1 VAGETRMS
9 LIKVKSRGT
18 DNVSGRRNLIING
31 AMQVA
36 QRGTTSTGLNGYYT
50 VDRFRVYNGSVG
62 TLTTSQE
69 SSNGPT
75 DVPKYSFK
83 VAATNTASN
92 SASSDAW
99 IRYVIE
105 TKDIENLPNL
115 TDSTKNFTVSFYV
128 KCSNTGQSSIGISS
142 GSYNSAQYVHPYT
155 IAAADTWQRVSVT
168 IPGNSLLSNVSGD
181 YGIRMYWDTG
191 AGTNYQTSSTNQ
203 WITDGDYAAAGN
215 LQIIGVNGRYL
226 QITGVQFELGD
237 SASDFEHRSFGEE
250 LALCQRYYY
259 AYMGTVGGSNGNES
273 HICTAGAYN
282 NITAYGG
289 VQFPQTMRTIPTIV
303 QHTGTDHWQ
312 FYNAN
317 QSDRFDSFAMFGA
330 NQSTQNNAFIYN
342 ADTISTTAANA
353 GNFQGGNASCYL
365 HFNAEL

>member
-1 VAGETRMS
+1 
-9 LIKVKSRGT
+9 T

-36 QRGTTSTGLNGYYT
+36 QRGTTSTGVNGYYT
-50 VDRFRVYNGSVG
+50 VDRFRIYNGSVG

-83 VAATNTASN
+83 VAATNTAST
-92 SASSDAW
+92 STSSDAW

-105 TKDIENLPNL
+105 TKDIENIPNI

-128 KCSNTGQSSIGISS
+128 KCSNTGQSSIGIAS
-142 GSYNSAQYVHPYT
+142 GSYSSAQYVHPYT

-181 YGIRMYWDTG
+181 FGIRMYWDTG
-191 AGTNYQTSSTNQ
+191 AGTDYQTSSTNQ
-203 WITDGDYAAAGN
+203 WITSGDYAAAGN

-237 SASDFEHRSFGEE
+237 SASDFEHRSFTEE
-250 LALCQRYYY
+250 LQLCQRYYFKSMDSPP
-259 AYMGTVGGSNGNES
+259 ADNIPNTDTTSGNGYMGFVMYANTSGRSP
-273 HICTAGAYN
+273 YF
-282 NITAYGG
+282 Y
-289 VQFPQTMRTIPTIV
+289 FPVEMRTDPSVTIYSSERANTSGRFGIF
-303 QHTGTDHWQ
+303 TGVWGATASSTPVVDVKRAA
-312 FYNAN
+312 FGITTSSGTSTGNSYLMAGG
-317 QSDRFDSFAMFGA
+317 FDA
-330 NQSTQNNAFIYN
+330 N
-342 ADTISTTAANA
+342 AD
-353 GNFQGGNASCYL
+353 F
-365 HFNAEL
+365 